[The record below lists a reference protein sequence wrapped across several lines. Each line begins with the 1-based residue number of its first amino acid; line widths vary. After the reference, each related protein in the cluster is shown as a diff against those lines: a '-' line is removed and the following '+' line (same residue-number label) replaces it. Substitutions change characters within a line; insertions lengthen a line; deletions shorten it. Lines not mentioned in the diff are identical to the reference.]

1 MDIVKN
7 SVNRLVSCGYSDAEA
22 WRMVKDFM
30 KNYYSS
36 KQLIEFIEEKEREN
50 RENVD
55 KVQCESHCKQ
65 CGGLC
70 HSCGCGCS
78 KH

>member
-22 WRMVKDFM
+22 WRIVKDFM

-50 RENVD
+50 RGNVD
-55 KVQCESHCKQ
+55 RIQSKPCRCS

-70 HSCGCGCS
+70 GSCDCKGT
-78 KH
+78 